1 MHMINGNLLNVFTGE
16 IYPAE
21 ISFENG
27 LIKCVKQVNES
38 YKDLILPGFIDAHV
52 HIESSMLSPSR
63 FAEVVVPHGTTSVV
77 SDPHEIANVMGIR
90 GIKYMINDATSVPL
104 NVYLTA
110 SSCVPAT
117 PFETSGATI
126 NADEVDKLLDMED
139 MVALG
144 EMMDFPGVLGGDAEV
159 LSKINSAKRHKK
171 PIDGHAPLLSGYAL
185 CKYVAA
191 GISTDHECTI
201 KEEVIEK
208 RKLGMKVMLR
218 QGSSARN
225 LKDLINSG
233 GDFIVSDDK
242 HPDDLIK
249 GHVDLMLK
257 DAIDY
262 GLDPVDAIKM
272 VTINPATHYC
282 LNTGLI
288 VPGRFA
294 DMVVVDDLEKLNI
307 KEVYIKG
314 ELVAKDNQ
322 ILFTVK
328 PHDLESSFKLNPKTS
343 VDFEISSKNKE
354 EIVRVINVFEGQ
366 LITRESEVILGVDK
380 GNIQPDLEED
390 ILKISVVERYGHNHM
405 CNGFIHGFGLKN
417 GAIATSVAH
426 DSHNIIV
433 VGTNTKEMAA
443 VTNRLVENSG
453 GLVATSNGQFESL
466 KLPIAGLMSN
476 ESAVDVSL
484 KLNILQ
490 QKVKEMGC
498 KLSSPFMTMSF
509 MALLVIPKLKISD
522 RGLFDGEM
530 FEFVDLIKQ

>member
-126 NADEVDKLLDMED
+126 NADEVDKLLDNGRYGC
-139 MVALG
+139 LG
-144 EMMDFPGVLGGDAEV
+144 EMMDFPGVLGGDTEV

-171 PIDGHAPLLSGYAL
+171 PIDGHAPLLSGDAL

-191 GISTDHECTI
+191 GITTDHECTI

-208 RKLGMKVMLR
+208 KKLGMKVMLR

-233 GDFIVSDDK
+233 GDFIVS
-242 HPDDLIK
+242 
-249 GHVDLMLK
+249 
-257 DAIDY
+257 
-262 GLDPVDAIKM
+262 
-272 VTINPATHYC
+272 
-282 LNTGLI
+282 
-288 VPGRFA
+288 
-294 DMVVVDDLEKLNI
+294 E
-307 KEVYIKG
+307 
-314 ELVAKDNQ
+314 
-322 ILFTVK
+322 
-328 PHDLESSFKLNPKTS
+328 
-343 VDFEISSKNKE
+343 
-354 EIVRVINVFEGQ
+354 
-366 LITRESEVILGVDK
+366 
-380 GNIQPDLEED
+380 
-390 ILKISVVERYGHNHM
+390 
-405 CNGFIHGFGLKN
+405 
-417 GAIATSVAH
+417 
-426 DSHNIIV
+426 
-433 VGTNTKEMAA
+433 
-443 VTNRLVENSG
+443 
-453 GLVATSNGQFESL
+453 
-466 KLPIAGLMSN
+466 
-476 ESAVDVSL
+476 
-484 KLNILQ
+484 
-490 QKVKEMGC
+490 
-498 KLSSPFMTMSF
+498 
-509 MALLVIPKLKISD
+509 
-522 RGLFDGEM
+522 
-530 FEFVDLIKQ
+530 